1 MLGCFAT
8 YAEKH
13 SMTKINSLFCVF
25 YYLFSSR
32 ANVEDIE
39 DIINILLANGLIQ
52 RNANLQE
59 KAALNK

>member
-1 MLGCFAT
+1 
-8 YAEKH
+8 
-13 SMTKINSLFCVF
+13 MTKINSLFCVF